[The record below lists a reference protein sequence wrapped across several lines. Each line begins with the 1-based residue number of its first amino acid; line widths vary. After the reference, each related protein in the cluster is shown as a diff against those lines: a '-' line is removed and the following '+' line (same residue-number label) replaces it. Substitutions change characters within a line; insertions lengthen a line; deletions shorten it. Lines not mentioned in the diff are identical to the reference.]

1 MTFDPTAGIR
11 AHNFEFV
18 GYTDQGGMPG
28 GTQVM
33 VHEGH
38 AYIGK
43 NEGVSVI
50 DVTDPRRPHQVNF
63 LPGDVNSWHIH
74 LQVHGDL
81 LLVIDSVDFYM
92 VKPNERDY
100 YGKSIAG
107 VRSSMFGERGKDFA
121 AGMRVYDISNPADPR
136 RIGHLDVEGC
146 GLHRI
151 WYDGGRYA
159 YASALLDG
167 YTDHILLIVD
177 MADPAR
183 PVEAGRWWL
192 PGMWYD
198 GGEEPSWQKG
208 RVALHHAVVA
218 EGIAYGAWRDGG
230 LTILD
235 VHDPSRPEL
244 LVHRNWSPPFGGG
257 THSCLPLLDRDL
269 LVVADEAVLDNC
281 ADQVKYTWVFDIR
294 DKTNPISIATLPT
307 PREEDYCSKPGHFG
321 PHNLHENRQGTFQSS
336 SLIYATYQN
345 AGLRLFDIGDPFRPE
360 ELGYFVPPL
369 PEKMTERRKGRPL
382 ATHTTDVFVDRE
394 GLAYLSDYN
403 AGMYIVRYTGG

>member
-50 DVTDPRRPHQVNF
+50 DVTDPTRPHQVNF

-235 VHDPSRPEL
+235 VHDPSQPEL